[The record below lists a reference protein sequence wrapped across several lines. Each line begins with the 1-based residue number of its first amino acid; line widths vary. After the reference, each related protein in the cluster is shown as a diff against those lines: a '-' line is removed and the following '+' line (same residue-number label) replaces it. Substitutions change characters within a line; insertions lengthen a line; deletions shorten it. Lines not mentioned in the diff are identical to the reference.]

1 MRHEEVA
8 AEEDPGQTE
17 RQPFFM
23 VTEQHEEGR
32 GRLLEEGCNSGLRD
46 YASTGTVERQTH
58 MDLGKPAEGDK
69 ADNLWQ
75 QVLLEASKKT
85 RLLDEKTVLVLGKK

>member
-1 MRHEEVA
+1 
-8 AEEDPGQTE
+8 
-17 RQPFFM
+17 
-23 VTEQHEEGR
+23 
-32 GRLLEEGCNSGLRD
+32 
-46 YASTGTVERQTH
+46 